1 VTAMAELPAYLTTRE
16 LAGLL
21 RLKERRVYELV
32 ARGEIPCVRATGKLL
47 FPREEVRRWL
57 EGERGEPVP
66 ADVLAGSH
74 DPLLEWALRES
85 GSGIASFFDGSR
97 DGLERLRGR
106 RAAAAGV
113 HLLDAASG
121 EWNLPAVRERLGGAP
136 VVVLEWAWRER
147 GLLVPPGNPRR
158 LRGLRDLR
166 GLRVV
171 PRQPGSGA
179 GDLFAELLRREG
191 IEETEL
197 DLLPA
202 PARTE
207 SELALAVAAGEADA
221 GFGLAC
227 TARPLGLDFLPLLRE
242 RFDLVVWRRAFFEP
256 PLQRLFAFAR
266 GSAFAARAAE
276 LGGYDPEGLGRVRW
290 NGP

>member
-1 VTAMAELPAYLTTRE
+1 MSGDLPAYLTTRE
-16 LAGLL
+16 LAALL

-57 EGERGEPVP
+57 EGERRRTPP

-97 DGLERLRGR
+97 DGLRRLRER

-113 HLLDAASG
+113 HLPDPAG
-121 EWNLPAVRERLGGAP
+121 EDWNLAAVREQLGDAP

-147 GLLVPPGNPRR
+147 GLLVAPGNPRGV
-158 LRGLRDLR
+158 RGIGDLR

-171 PRQPGSGA
+171 PRQPDSGA
-179 GDLFAELLRREG
+179 GLLFAELLRRQG
-191 IEETEL
+191 MVADEL
-197 DLLPA
+197 ELLPR

-221 GFGLAC
+221 GLGLAC
-227 TARPLGLDFLPLLRE
+227 TARPLGLGFVPLLRE
-242 RFDLVVWRRAFFEP
+242 RFDLVVDRRGFFEP
-256 PLQRLFAFAR
+256 PLQALFAFAR
-266 GSAFAARAAE
+266 GEAFAARVAE
-276 LGGYDPEGLGRVRW
+276 LGGYDTGGLGRVRW